1 MERYSSRY
9 EPNAV
14 CWSQAPSTLPDLFKQ
29 RRRWHIGLF
38 QCITRYRF
46 MFLKSRFGMVGTAS
60 YLYYLLYE
68 LYSPIIEVIGL
79 AVTAAAALTGLLNAK
94 FMLQFFLLFAVYSSI
109 LTITAFFQ
117 RIYTQNIRIS
127 HQDVFRA
134 CIMCLIENVFFRFVF
149 DFIRLSALLSY
160 QKNKGTW
167 GTIKRVRHSEAR

>member
-1 MERYSSRY
+1 
-9 EPNAV
+9 
-14 CWSQAPSTLPDLFKQ
+14 
-29 RRRWHIGLF
+29 
-38 QCITRYRF
+38 
-46 MFLKSRFGMVGTAS
+46 MVGTAS